1 MIHRRLASLSLAAML
16 AATPLAAWSQAAAP
30 APAAQ
35 AAASAASAPPPPPIT
50 MLPPWMQEKLTQARS
65 DPRVME
71 AYYKQGSKVASFC
84 ANCHGP
90 AGHSAKPDVPN
101 LAGQNTIYVLNQLAK
116 LSDGR
121 RKHFFMEGLM
131 RAMNQDEKVAVAVY
145 YTAQEPRVVPP
156 TNAALAAQGQAL
168 YEKSCKKCHGDNGHG
183 TERNARL
190 AGQQPVYLTTSIE
203 RYRQGSA
210 VRGSNERKL
219 KLTKDL
225 TDEQIQALVVYMRSL
240 Q

>member
-168 YEKSCKKCHGDNGHG
+168 YEKSCKKC
-183 TERNARL
+183 
-190 AGQQPVYLTTSIE
+190 QQPVYLTTSIE